1 MRLRRRTMV
10 VGAGGGLVLKAD
22 GLTRYATEFVVRTKY
37 SDLPADVIELGKKSI
52 LDGLGLALA
61 GSVAKIGQLTSAYL
75 ASLGNSKNDATVI
88 GSPRKAAVRF
98 APLANGVRIH
108 ADDYH
113 DTQLAAAKGR
123 GYRMLAHPTSPCLP
137 AALAVAGARRRS

>member
-22 GLTRYATEFVVRTKY
+22 GLTRYATEFVVRTQF
-37 SDLPADVIELGKKSI
+37 SDLPVDVIELGKKSI

-88 GSPRKAAVRF
+88 GSPRKAAGRF
-98 APLANGVRIH
+98 AAFANGVGIH
-108 ADDYH
+108 ADDYD
-113 DTQLAAAKGR
+113 DTQV
-123 GYRMLAHPTSPCLP
+123 
-137 AALAVAGARRRS
+137 AVAEDRLHRPL